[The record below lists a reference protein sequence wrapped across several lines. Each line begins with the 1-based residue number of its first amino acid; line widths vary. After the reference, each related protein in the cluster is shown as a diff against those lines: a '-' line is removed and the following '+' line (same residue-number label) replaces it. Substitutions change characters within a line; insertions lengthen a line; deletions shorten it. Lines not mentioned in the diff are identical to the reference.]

1 MQVLRVDAIINDKRA
16 EDRLLWKWGIDMTD
30 REISYVSTI
39 ARCGSI
45 TQAAE
50 QLFIAQPSLTQAL
63 HRIEAEY
70 GTVFFHRGQGGLR
83 LTEAGQ
89 AYLNASERMKQSYQ
103 RMECEIS
110 EAAGTRRGRV
120 TLGITPFQGRLLLPG
135 LLTLY
140 HQRFPMMDLR
150 LLENSSAQLEQL
162 AWEGRLDLA
171 ILHRPFR
178 DYNLEYISLCREEFC
193 LAVPPNDP
201 DYLAASAKGDSLPL
215 VTAEILSRK
224 SFNMLTPNQRSRQV
238 ADNICAA
245 AGIVPKILYSTTS
258 FATSLALTADGIGAA
273 FAPRSF
279 ARHYEKQYQTAHFRF
294 PPNWNAGWELVAAY
308 APNLP
313 LSQPCLELARIIQEC
328 VASMPEVCS

>member
-1 MQVLRVDAIINDKRA
+1 
-16 EDRLLWKWGIDMTD
+16 MTD

-89 AYLNASERMKQSYQ
+89 AYLNASKRMKQSYQ
-103 RMECEIS
+103 RMEYEIG

-140 HQRFPMMDLR
+140 HQRFPMMELR

-171 ILHRPFR
+171 ILHRPFQ
-178 DYNLEYISLCREEFC
+178 DYSLEYISLCREEFY
-193 LAVPPNDP
+193 LAVPPDDP
-201 DYLAASAKGDSLPL
+201 DYLAASAGGDALPL

-258 FATSLALTADGIGAA
+258 FATSLALTANGIGAA
-273 FAPRSF
+273 FAPGSF
-279 ARHYEKQYQTAHFRF
+279 ARHYERQYRTACFRF
-294 PPNWNAGWELVAAY
+294 PPAWNAGWELVAAY
-308 APNLP
+308 APSLP
-313 LSQPCLELARIIQEC
+313 LSQPGLELARIIQEC
-328 VASMPEVCS
+328 VASMEEVCP

>member
-1 MQVLRVDAIINDKRA
+1 
-16 EDRLLWKWGIDMTD
+16 MTD

-89 AYLNASERMKQSYQ
+89 AYLNASKRMKQSYQ
-103 RMECEIS
+103 RMEYEIG

-135 LLTLY
+135 LLMLY
-140 HQRFPMMDLR
+140 HQRFPMMELR

-178 DYNLEYISLCREEFC
+178 DYGLEYISLCREEFY
-193 LAVPPNDP
+193 LAVPPDDP
-201 DYLAASAKGDSLPL
+201 DYLAASAGGDSLPL

-258 FATSLALTADGIGAA
+258 FATSLALTANGIGAA

-279 ARHYEKQYQTAHFRF
+279 ARHYEKQYRTACFRF
-294 PPNWNAGWELVAAY
+294 PPAWNAGWELVAAY
-308 APNLP
+308 APSLP
-313 LSQPCLELARIIQEC
+313 LPQPGLELARIIQEC
-328 VASMPEVCS
+328 VASMPEVCP

>member
-1 MQVLRVDAIINDKRA
+1 
-16 EDRLLWKWGIDMTD
+16 MTD

-89 AYLNASERMKQSYQ
+89 AYLNASKRMKQSYQ
-103 RMECEIS
+103 RMEYEIG

-140 HQRFPMMDLR
+140 HQRFPMMELR

-178 DYNLEYISLCREEFC
+178 DYSLEYISLCREEFY
-193 LAVPPNDP
+193 LAVPPDDP
-201 DYLAASAKGDSLPL
+201 DYLAASAGGDALPL
-215 VTAEILSRK
+215 ATAEILSRK

-245 AGIVPKILYSTTS
+245 AGIVPRILYSTTS
-258 FATSLALTADGIGAA
+258 FATSLALTANGIGAA
-273 FAPRSF
+273 FAPGSF
-279 ARHYEKQYQTAHFRF
+279 ARHYERQYRTACFRF
-294 PPNWNAGWELVAAY
+294 PPAWNAGWELVAAY
-308 APNLP
+308 APSLP
-313 LSQPCLELARIIQEC
+313 LSQPGLELARIIQEC
-328 VASMPEVCS
+328 VASMPEVCP

>member
-1 MQVLRVDAIINDKRA
+1 
-16 EDRLLWKWGIDMTD
+16 MTD

-45 TQAAE
+45 TRAAE

-70 GTVFFHRGQGGLR
+70 GTVFFRRGQGGLS

-89 AYLNASERMKQSYQ
+89 AYLNAAERMKQTYQ
-103 RMECEIS
+103 RMEYEIG
-110 EAAGTRRGRV
+110 EAAGARQGRV
-120 TLGITPFQGRLLLPG
+120 TLGITPFQSRMILPG
-135 LLTLY
+135 LMRLY
-140 HQRFPMMDLR
+140 RRRFPMMDLR

-171 ILHRPFR
+171 VLHRPFR
-178 DYNLEYISLCREEFC
+178 DYDLEYISLCREEIY
-193 LAVPPNDP
+193 LAVPPDDP
-201 DYLAASAKGDSLPL
+201 DYLAASAKGDPLPV
-215 VTAEILSRK
+215 VTEEIMSRK
-224 SFNMLTPNQRSRQV
+224 AFNMLTPNQRSRQV

-245 AGIVPKILYSTTS
+245 AGIVPKILFSTTS

-279 ARHYEKQYQTAHFRF
+279 ARHYARQYRPAFFRF
-294 PPNWNAGWELVAAY
+294 PPAWNAGWELVAAY

-313 LSQPCLELARIIQEC
+313 LSQPCLELARIMQEC
-328 VASMPEVCS
+328 VASMPEVCP

>member
-1 MQVLRVDAIINDKRA
+1 
-16 EDRLLWKWGIDMTD
+16 MTD

>member
-1 MQVLRVDAIINDKRA
+1 
-16 EDRLLWKWGIDMTD
+16 MTD

-89 AYLNASERMKQSYQ
+89 AYLNASKRMKQSYQ
-103 RMECEIS
+103 RMEYEIG

-140 HQRFPMMDLR
+140 HQRFPMMELR

-171 ILHRPFR
+171 ILHRPFQ
-178 DYNLEYISLCREEFC
+178 DYSLEYISLCREEFY
-193 LAVPPNDP
+193 LAVPPDDP
-201 DYLAASAKGDSLPL
+201 DYLAASAGGDALPL
-215 VTAEILSRK
+215 ATAEILSRK

-258 FATSLALTADGIGAA
+258 FATSLALTANGIGAA
-273 FAPRSF
+273 FAPGSF
-279 ARHYEKQYQTAHFRF
+279 ARHYERQYRTACFRF
-294 PPNWNAGWELVAAY
+294 PPAWNAGWELVAAY
-308 APNLP
+308 APSLP
-313 LSQPCLELARIIQEC
+313 LSQPGLELARIIQEC
-328 VASMPEVCS
+328 VASMPEVCP